1 MENLKYIE
9 SSGQQSTEF
18 NTAKRKVKKL
28 KSFYS
33 HLIVYVFCNIFFVII
48 NYSNLEVGEG
58 YFHWENFTILFF
70 WGIGIAF
77 HAIATFVP
85 NFIFAS
91 DWEETKIQELMNKV
105 PKTTWE

>member
-1 MENLKYIE
+1 MENQTYIE
-9 SSGQQSTEF
+9 SSSNQTTELQV
-18 NTAKRKVKKL
+18 AKRKVKKL

-33 HLIVYVFCNIFFVII
+33 HLTVFLFCNIFFAII
-48 NYSNLEVGEG
+48 NYSNLEEGES
-58 YFHWENFTILFF
+58 FFQWQNFTTLFL

-77 HAIATFVP
+77 HALATFIP

-91 DWEETKIQELMNKV
+91 DWEEKKIQELMNKD

>member
-9 SSGQQSTEF
+9 SNNQQSTEF
-18 NTAKRKVKKL
+18 DTAMRKVKKL

-33 HLIVYVFCNIFFVII
+33 HLTVFLFCNIFFAII
-48 NYSNLEVGEG
+48 NYSNLEVGES
-58 YFHWENFTILFF
+58 YFQWQNFTTLFL

-91 DWEETKIQELMNKV
+91 DWEQKKIQELMNKEQ
-105 PKTTWE
+105 KTTWE